1 MIDINILRQKYE
13 SGEISQ
19 KDLTREQIE
28 KIARIYDDEIEKTKK
43 EIVNIDKE
51 IEVYK
56 QKLVDI
62 IENLKIKNKEG
73 KKWN

>member
-28 KIARIYDDEIEKTKK
+28 KIAQIYDDEIEKTKK
-43 EIVNIDKE
+43 EIVNIDK
-51 IEVYK
+51 
-56 QKLVDI
+56 
-62 IENLKIKNKEG
+62 
-73 KKWN
+73 